1 MMNDPPG
8 ETRKQR
14 ESLTRQAVADVVRL
28 RLFMRRQQQK
38 SLALQSE
45 FSRSHLRA
53 ILRAEKSLSLF
64 LFVEVSRGLGME
76 DSCELLRE
84 VLARREALRTMKR
97 APSDNTEPGFALGAV
112 RGYLK

>member
-1 MMNDPPG
+1 MNNPPE

-14 ESLTRQAVADVVRL
+14 ETLTRQAVADVVRL
-28 RLFMRRQQQK
+28 RLFMRRQQQAT
-38 SLALQSE
+38 LARRSE

-64 LFVEVSRGLGME
+64 LFLEVSRGLGV

-84 VLARREALRTMKR
+84 VLARREVLRSHNEDGT
-97 APSDNTEPGFALGAV
+97 SDSTEPGLAPGG
-112 RGYLK
+112 RKSYIR

>member
-1 MMNDPPG
+1 MNNPPE

-14 ESLTRQAVADVVRL
+14 ETLTRQAVADVVRL
-28 RLFMRRQQQK
+28 RLFMRRQQQTT
-38 SLALQSE
+38 LARRSE

-64 LFVEVSRGLGME
+64 LFIEVSRGLGVD

-84 VLARREALRTMKR
+84 VLARREALRTMNT
-97 APSDNTEPGFALGAV
+97 APSNNTEPGLALGTV
-112 RGYLK
+112 RGYVK

>member
-1 MMNDPPG
+1 MMNPLG

-14 ESLTRQAVADVVRL
+14 EALTRQAVADVVRL

-38 SLALQSE
+38 NLARQSE

-64 LFVEVSRGLGME
+64 LFLEVSRGLGI
-76 DSCELLRE
+76 DDPRELLRE
-84 VLARREALRTMKR
+84 VLAQREVLR
-97 APSDNTEPGFALGAV
+97 SQSEDNTADNSGAGFPPGPQQV
-112 RGYLK
+112 T